1 MEHCDGVG
9 KIANLDALSQ
19 TKPGSPSYVAHCGT
33 ELGNIPDKRIH
44 ECIDQK
50 WFPAMDCLPIQR
62 TTHTYEHP
70 GKKKK

>member
-33 ELGNIPDKRIH
+33 EIGNIPDKGIH
-44 ECIDQK
+44 ECINQK
-50 WFPAMDCLPIQR
+50 
-62 TTHTYEHP
+62 
-70 GKKKK
+70 